1 MKRSAFAIGFAVLLG
16 ASGAVAQQAAPAQP
30 AKPAAAAPA
39 PAATPGNPLPV
50 PPAPAQ
56 TASTDADLTKMVP
69 PAAPGVFSAQKK
81 GAGLHLVV
89 TGHKFTSRSDIENY
103 LAWRAAEQTLANKGS
118 WFTFSEV
125 HTPADKIAA
134 SKRDP
139 KGKRYA
145 FRMENWR
152 PVWRYK
158 LQGDNAWKS
167 WSPFSGA
174 AFFAEGK
181 DPKTVTD
188 FEVSADI
195 TVKNGP
201 MDDLDPLAFEA
212 APVSDL
218 LISQVS
224 PPT

>member
-1 MKRSAFAIGFAVLLG
+1 
-16 ASGAVAQQAAPAQP
+16 
-30 AKPAAAAPA
+30 
-39 PAATPGNPLPV
+39 V
-50 PPAPAQ
+50 PPAQ
-56 TASTDADLTKMVP
+56 VASTDADLSKMVP
-69 PAAPGVFSAQKK
+69 PAAPGVFSVQKK

-118 WFTFSEV
+118 WFTFTEAR
-125 HTPADKIAA
+125 TATDKIGAP
-134 SKRDP
+134 KRDP

-158 LQGDNAWKS
+158 MQGDNAWKT
-167 WSPFSGA
+167 WSPYSGA

-201 MDDLDPLAFEA
+201 MDDLNPLAFEA
-212 APVSDL
+212 GPVSDL